1 MSDLQRTADQEIF
14 ASSNEYRI
22 PQRVSQRIF
31 FELKSICF
39 FLKGWLVDFINQ
51 FGDLGGFDN
60 ILSRILSTESKL
72 TISVIVALLKP
83 WGLCYEYL
91 TQSTIKKYF
100 TPIIVRI
107 STEKL
112 KFFISRFF
120 LLCRISSQDFS
131 IN

>member
-1 MSDLQRTADQEIF
+1 MNI
-14 ASSNEYRI
+14 
-22 PQRVSQRIF
+22 SQISIDFLF
-31 FELKSICF
+31 FF
-39 FLKGWLVDFINQ
+39 KGWLVDFINQ

-91 TQSTIKKYF
+91 TQSMIKKYF

-107 STEKL
+107 
-112 KFFISRFF
+112 
-120 LLCRISSQDFS
+120 
-131 IN
+131 